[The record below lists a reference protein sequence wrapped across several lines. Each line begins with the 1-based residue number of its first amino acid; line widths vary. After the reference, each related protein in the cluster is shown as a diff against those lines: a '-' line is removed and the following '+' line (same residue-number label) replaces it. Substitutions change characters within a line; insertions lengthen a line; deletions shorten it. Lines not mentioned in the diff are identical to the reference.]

1 MFMQGYMQQKL
12 WKYMCQSTGYEV
24 GAWKTYFSLEAE
36 KRECISITYLQ
47 TTKPTKSICFFL
59 SPYPA
64 VLNNFS
70 NKILLSPKADHLTL
84 IISHSCCA
92 IPSKV
97 KKWGLPWWSS
107 GYDSELPLQRAQVQS
122 WVGQLRLLR
131 LHSAAKK
138 KKNFFF
144 KKSYPSEKIK
154 LHQRANWSRK
164 LCESVCLCKN
174 KKYILCVYY
183 AKSMTSSLRPYHPCS
198 GLYLYSLYFSTLPHH

>member
-1 MFMQGYMQQKL
+1 
-12 WKYMCQSTGYEV
+12 MCQSTGYEV

-138 KKNFFF
+138 KKIFFS
-144 KKSYPSEKIK
+144 KSRIPV
-154 LHQRANWSRK
+154 RK
-164 LCESVCLCKN
+164 
-174 KKYILCVYY
+174 
-183 AKSMTSSLRPYHPCS
+183 
-198 GLYLYSLYFSTLPHH
+198 